1 MEHLSRT
8 MSSLGFFLL
17 LVFGWTHSQTTNYT
31 RPVFKCGGNVEGD
44 SGFIGS
50 EDFPSYYKP
59 DSKCTWYITVP
70 EGNVVTLSFR
80 IFDLEADTLCRY
92 DFLDVYNGHSNMAQK
107 LGRFC
112 GTFRPGTLISTSN
125 TMMLQMESDSGTGGR
140 GFLVHFVG
148 TKPHV
153 NEEQFCGGKLTKPQ
167 GTIKTP
173 NWPEKNYPPGISCS
187 WLITVDP
194 DKVIEVKFDKFDV
207 ERDTYCRF
215 DYVAFYNG
223 GERDVSRRI
232 GRYCGDKAPEPI
244 VTNGNVLLVQFVSDQ
259 SVTSDGF
266 IASYAS
272 VPRGHSPQPGSRV
285 HSLPTVPRLPVA
297 PTRKPVTTKP
307 TKVPTTTT
315 TTTTTAAPRRP
326 PANPDHPAR
335 PPIRRPESGRPDPA
349 RPGPNPLCPK
359 TCKRDGSIKTSF
371 CSSEFVITGTVTAL
385 SSASQGRLLAT
396 VSIIKAYKAGR
407 LTITQ
412 AGETMT
418 VKLVLKCRTCP
429 VLRRGQNFILMGQV
443 DEDGRGVLPP
453 GSFTALYKAPHHK
466 ILTSLNNQPC

>member
-1 MEHLSRT
+1 MKHLSRT
-8 MSSLGFFLL
+8 MYSLGFLLL
-17 LVFGWTHSQTTNYT
+17 LVFGWSHSQTTNNT
-31 RPVFKCGGNVEGD
+31 RPVFKCGGTLDGD
-44 SGFIGS
+44 SGFIAS

-59 DSKCTWYITVP
+59 NSKCTWYITVP

-92 DFLDVYNGHSNMAQK
+92 DFVDVYNGHSNTVQK

-125 TMMLQMESDSGTGGR
+125 TMMLHMESDSETGGR
-140 GFLVHFVG
+140 GFLAHFAG
-148 TKPHV
+148 TKPHL
-153 NEEQFCGGKLTKPQ
+153 NEEQTCGGKMIKPQ
-167 GTIKTP
+167 GTIQTP
-173 NWPEKNYPPGISCS
+173 NWPEKNYPSGITCS
-187 WLITVDP
+187 WLITVEP

-223 GERDVSRRI
+223 GEMDTSRRI
-232 GRYCGDKAPEPI
+232 GKYCGDKAPEPI
-244 VTNGNVLLVQFVSDQ
+244 VTNSNILLVQFVSDQ

-266 IASYAS
+266 IASYSS
-272 VPRGHSPQPGSRV
+272 VPRGHSAQPGSRV
-285 HSLPTVPRLPVA
+285 HSLPTVPRLA
-297 PTRKPVTTKP
+297 PTRKPVTTKT
-307 TKVPTTTT
+307 TKAPTTTAT
-315 TTTTTAAPRRP
+315 PRRRP
-326 PANPDHPAR
+326 PPNPNQPAR
-335 PPIRRPESGRPDPA
+335 PLNPESGRPDPV
-349 RPGPNPLCPK
+349 RPGTNPLCPK
-359 TCKRDGSIKTSF
+359 TCKRDGSIKNSF

-385 SSASQGRLLAT
+385 IPAPQGRLIAT
-396 VSIIKAYKAGR
+396 VSIVKAYKAGG

-418 VKLVLKCRTCP
+418 VKLVLMCRTCP

-443 DEDGRGVLPP
+443 DEDGRGILPP
-453 GSFTALYKAPHHK
+453 GSFTALYKAQHHK